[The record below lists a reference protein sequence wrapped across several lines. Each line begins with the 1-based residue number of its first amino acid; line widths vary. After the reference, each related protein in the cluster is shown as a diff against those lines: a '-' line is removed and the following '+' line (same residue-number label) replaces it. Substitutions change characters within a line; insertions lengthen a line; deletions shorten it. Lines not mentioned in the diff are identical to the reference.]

1 MSIRSNV
8 TAGTWQ
14 NIGTGPALVQVISPD
29 ATGVSVMVANQ
40 TAQPSTNSDGLVLG
54 AANPVLLLTL
64 AQAIWAQVEQTGETA
79 IVAVQPQAVGG

>member
-14 NIGTGPALVQVISPD
+14 NIGTGPAIVQVISPD

-40 TAQPSTNSDGLVLG
+40 TSAPSTNNDGLLLG
-54 AANPVLLLTL
+54 SALPSLLLTL
-64 AQAIWAQVEQTGETA
+64 AQPIWAQVVETGQTA
-79 IVAVQPQAVGG
+79 NVAVQPQAVGG